1 MDERE
6 GRDLGDD
13 APAEERGV
21 GDEVAGDERSGRGAA
36 GRPRRRSARR
46 TARTVSADEVRVA
59 GFTGEQRLLLLDAW
73 IRSNLSATDFAAL
86 VGVTPTTL
94 YGWRKRFD
102 AQGPAALLGHRK
114 GTSGSRLPEPT
125 RRSILMMKDAHP
137 DWGQD
142 RLHDMLLRTNGL
154 SASPSAI
161 QRVLDEATP
170 CAGEAVRAR
179 APQLPVANRSIHLHA
194 QAPEPPPAP
203 GCVHG

>member
-36 GRPRRRSARR
+36 SGPRRKAPRRSARR

-59 GFTGEQRLLLLDAW
+59 GFTGEQRLLLLDSW

-94 YGWRKRFD
+94 YGWRKRFE

-142 RLHDMLLRTNGL
+142 RLHDMLLRTDGL

-161 QRVLDEATP
+161 QRVMHRDLS
-170 CAGEAVRAR
+170 C
-179 APQLPVANRSIHLHA
+179 
-194 QAPEPPPAP
+194 PEP
-203 GCVHG
+203 G